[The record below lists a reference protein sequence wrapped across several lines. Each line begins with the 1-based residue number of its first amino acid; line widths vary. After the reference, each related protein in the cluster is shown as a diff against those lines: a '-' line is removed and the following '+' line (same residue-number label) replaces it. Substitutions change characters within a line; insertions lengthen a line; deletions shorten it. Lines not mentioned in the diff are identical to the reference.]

1 MSCISMR
8 GGDDVEKTQKL
19 EMVFKDSEGSNTKI
33 SVDDPKSDLTE
44 ETVKTAMTEIIA
56 SDVFE
61 TSNGDLKLVVG
72 ASIVTTTEDE
82 LF

>member
-19 EMVFKDSEGSNTKI
+19 EMVFKDSEGSNSKI
-33 SVDDPKSDLTE
+33 SVDDPKPDLTE
-44 ETVKTAMTEIIA
+44 ETVKNAMTEIIA

-61 TSNGDLKLVVG
+61 TNNGDLKLVVG

-82 LF
+82 VF

>member
-1 MSCISMR
+1 M
-8 GGDDVEKTQKL
+8 EKTQKL
-19 EMVFKDSEGSNTKI
+19 EMLFKDSEGSNSKI

-44 ETVKTAMTEIIA
+44 ETVKNAMTEIIA
-56 SDVFE
+56 ADVFK
-61 TSNGDLKLVVG
+61 TNNGDLKLVVG